1 MPSVVKVPLPAGSL
15 SNRMLP
21 RVDYA
26 DAYRIEVHASAA
38 LGLDDVFM
46 AFFRA
51 APPWISFLMRVR
63 NRLAGML
70 GLKTGAD
77 EDFPRSASFRVEKGY
92 SRGLFKVLEKTDREA
107 VVGEDDKHLDFRVS
121 VHLDPLPGSAPYA
134 YALTLSTI
142 VLFHNRIGK
151 LYFAVVKPFHHLIVP
166 AMLRGIAKR
175 LRVGVSAEE
184 RARAGKVNP
193 VRGV

>member
-1 MPSVVKVPLPAGSL
+1 
-15 SNRMLP
+15 
-21 RVDYA
+21 
-26 DAYRIEVHASAA
+26 
-38 LGLDDVFM
+38 
-46 AFFRA
+46 
-51 APPWISFLMRVR
+51 
-63 NRLAGML
+63 
-70 GLKTGAD
+70 
-77 EDFPRSASFRVEKGY
+77 
-92 SRGLFKVLEKTDREA
+92 LFKVLEKTDREA

-151 LYFAVVKPFHHLIVP
+151 LYFAVVKPFHQLIVP

-175 LRVGVSAEE
+175 LRVGVSADE